1 MSPSGTDLS
10 RSYFQHV
17 VRPSVEARWPDL
29 PYAAARLGSGS
40 EVLGLDD
47 EMSRDHDWGLRL
59 DLLVPADQV
68 PAVDAHLDENLP
80 DSFAGHPV
88 RFATSWDP
96 VVRHRVQVTTARDIA
111 SSRLGVDPTGGLS
124 VDEWLSLTG
133 QAVLEVTA
141 GEVFADHTGEL
152 AGIRNLLEWYPDDV
166 WRHVV
171 ATDWARLAQ
180 ELPFVGRTGGRGD
193 ELGSRVVAARLAGIA
208 MHLGHVLER
217 RWAPYAKWLGTS
229 FARLPR
235 AAAASSP
242 LEAAVAAA
250 TWPEREAGLV
260 EALRR
265 LGRLQSEA
273 GLPALDDPVEPFWD
287 RPYQGVRDA
296 AITVVADSI
305 RDRAV
310 RSLPRGV
317 GSAEQWS
324 DNVDVLTRHGRRRS
338 NPGSRG

>member
-1 MSPSGTDLS
+1 
-10 RSYFQHV
+10 
-17 VRPSVEARWPDL
+17 
-29 PYAAARLGSGS
+29 
-40 EVLGLDD
+40 
-47 EMSRDHDWGLRL
+47 
-59 DLLVPADQV
+59 
-68 PAVDAHLDENLP
+68 
-80 DSFAGHPV
+80 
-88 RFATSWDP
+88 
-96 VVRHRVQVTTARDIA
+96 
-111 SSRLGVDPTGGLS
+111 
-124 VDEWLSLTG
+124 
-133 QAVLEVTA
+133 
-141 GEVFADHTGEL
+141 
-152 AGIRNLLEWYPDDV
+152 
-166 WRHVV
+166 
-171 ATDWARLAQ
+171 
-180 ELPFVGRTGGRGD
+180 
-193 ELGSRVVAARLAGIA
+193 

-324 DNVDVLTRHGRRRS
+324 DYVDVLTRPGRRRS